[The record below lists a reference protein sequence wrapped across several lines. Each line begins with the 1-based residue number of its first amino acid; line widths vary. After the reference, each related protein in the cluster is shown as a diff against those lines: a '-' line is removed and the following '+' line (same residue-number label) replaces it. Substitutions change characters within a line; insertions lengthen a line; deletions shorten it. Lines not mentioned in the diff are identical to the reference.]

1 MLRAI
6 FTDRDLIRDQF
17 PMTTTESTLTLSP
30 LTIVP
35 EWFKDLQSD
44 AWAEYENEPLP
55 ARTNELWRFS
65 SVKNLSL
72 TDYIAVSEFSGD
84 ALQLTSPRS
93 YQDPAG
99 RLVFAN
105 EALVSAELLHPN
117 LKGSGVIFT
126 TLAEALEKHSGL
138 LREHFMAQ
146 PARLGSAKFAAL
158 HKAFVRAGTFL
169 WVPRNVEIRAP
180 FEVFHLVDGDCASVY
195 PHTLII
201 ADDNSKVTFV
211 EHFVSADPAH
221 RGFACG
227 VNDLVLKPGS
237 KLTYVSLQEWSQNF
251 VSVQINSTIA
261 ARDSVAVN
269 LALNFGGKYSRLE
282 SVSRMIDRGARSDML
297 AVTVARGDQEFDQ
310 RTLQDH
316 LEPDTT
322 SDLLYKNV
330 LNDRARTI
338 FSGLIKVERGAH
350 RTDAYQKVRNL
361 LLSDDAEANSMP
373 GLEILA
379 DDVRCT
385 HGATSGQVEPE
396 ELFYLKS
403 RGIDDL
409 AAKQLIARGF
419 LNEVV
424 ARLPDAELSEYLQSQ
439 IETQL

>member
-1 MLRAI
+1 MITTELSSILSGTRQPSV
-6 FTDRDLIRDQF
+6 TDWFRDLQ
-17 PMTTTESTLTLSP
+17 T
-30 LTIVP
+30 
-35 EWFKDLQSD
+35 Q
-44 AWAEYENEPLP
+44 AWDEFEAEPLP
-55 ARTNELWRFS
+55 VRTNELWRFS

-72 TDYIAVSEFSGD
+72 DGYVIAPDFSDDPSSLTHAREF
-84 ALQLTSPRS
+84 AN
-93 YQDPAG
+93 PAG
-99 RLVFAN
+99 RIVFAN
-105 EALVSAELLHPN
+105 ETVLTSQLLDPALKRA
-117 LKGSGVIFT
+117 GVIFT
-126 TLAEALEKHSGL
+126 TLSQALEEHSDL

-158 HKAFVRAGTFL
+158 HKAVVHAGTFL
-169 WVPRNVEIRAP
+169 WVPRGVEIQAP
-180 FEVFHLVDGDCASVY
+180 FEVFHLVQGDSVAVF

-201 ADDNSKVTFV
+201 ADDNSRVTFL
-211 EHFVSADPAH
+211 EHFVSANPEH

-237 KLTYVSLQEWSQNF
+237 KLTYVNIQEWSRNF
-251 VSVQINSTIA
+251 VSVQVNSTVA
-261 ARDSVAVN
+261 AKDSAAMN

-282 SVSRMIDRGARSDML
+282 SVSRMVDRGARSDML
-297 AVTVARGDQEFDQ
+297 AISVARGEQEFDQ

-316 LEPDTT
+316 LKPDTT
-322 SDLLYKNV
+322 SDLLYKNA
-330 LNDRARTI
+330 LHDQSRTI
-338 FSGLIKVERGAH
+338 FSGLIKVEPGAH

-361 LLSDDAEANSMP
+361 LLSDEAEANSMP

-409 AAKQLIARGF
+409 AAKRLIARGF

-424 ARLPDAELSEYLQSQ
+424 DRLPDGKLTEYLHQQ
-439 IETQL
+439 IEAQL

>member
-1 MLRAI
+1 MITTELSSILSGTRQPSV
-6 FTDRDLIRDQF
+6 TDWFRDLQ
-17 PMTTTESTLTLSP
+17 T
-30 LTIVP
+30 
-35 EWFKDLQSD
+35 Q
-44 AWAEYENEPLP
+44 AWDEFEAEPLP
-55 ARTNELWRFS
+55 VRTNELWRFS

-72 TDYIAVSEFSGD
+72 DGYVIAPDFSDDPSSFTHAREF
-84 ALQLTSPRS
+84 AN
-93 YQDPAG
+93 PAG
-99 RLVFAN
+99 RIVFAN
-105 EALVSAELLHPN
+105 ETVLTSQLLDPALKRA
-117 LKGSGVIFT
+117 GVIFT
-126 TLAEALEKHSGL
+126 TLSQALEEHSDL

-158 HKAFVRAGTFL
+158 HKAVVHAGTFL
-169 WVPRNVEIRAP
+169 WVPRGVEIQAP
-180 FEVFHLVDGDCASVY
+180 FEVFHLVQGDSVAVF

-201 ADDNSKVTFV
+201 ADDNSRVTFL
-211 EHFVSADPAH
+211 EHFVSANPEH

-237 KLTYVSLQEWSQNF
+237 KLTYVNIQEWSRNF
-251 VSVQINSTIA
+251 VSVQVNSTVA
-261 ARDSVAVN
+261 AKDSAAMN

-282 SVSRMIDRGARSDML
+282 SVSRMVDRGARSDML
-297 AVTVARGDQEFDQ
+297 AISVARGEQEFDQ

-316 LEPDTT
+316 LKPDTT
-322 SDLLYKNV
+322 SDLLYKNA
-330 LNDRARTI
+330 LHDQSRTI
-338 FSGLIKVERGAH
+338 FSGLIKVEPGAH

-361 LLSDDAEANSMP
+361 LLSDEAEANSMP

-409 AAKQLIARGF
+409 AAKRLIARGF

-424 ARLPDAELSEYLQSQ
+424 DRLPDGELTEYLHQQ
-439 IETQL
+439 IEAQL

>member
-1 MLRAI
+1 MI
-6 FTDRDLIRDQF
+6 
-17 PMTTTESTLTLSP
+17 TTELSSILSGTRHP
-30 LTIVP
+30 SATD
-35 EWFKDLQSD
+35 WFKELQTQ
-44 AWAEYENEPLP
+44 AWDEFEAEPLP
-55 ARTNELWRFS
+55 ERTNELWRFS

-72 TDYIAVSEFSGD
+72 DGYVVAPEFSGD
-84 ALQLTSPRS
+84 TSGLTRVREFGN
-93 YQDPAG
+93 PAG
-99 RLVFAN
+99 RIIFAN
-105 EALVSAELLHPN
+105 ETVLASQLLDPALKRA
-117 LKGSGVIFT
+117 GVIFT
-126 TLAEALEKHSGL
+126 TLSQALEEHSDL

-158 HKAFVRAGTFL
+158 HKALVHAGTFL
-169 WVPRNVEIRAP
+169 WVPREVEIQAP
-180 FEVFHLVDGDCASVY
+180 FEVFHLVRGDSATVF

-201 ADDNSKVTFV
+201 ADDNSRVTFL
-211 EHFVSADPAH
+211 EHFVSANPED

-237 KLTYVSLQEWSQNF
+237 KLTYVSIQEWSREF
-251 VSVQINSTIA
+251 VSVQVNSTVA
-261 ARDSVAVN
+261 AKDSAAMN

-282 SVSRMIDRGARSDML
+282 SISRMVDRGARSDML
-297 AVTVARGDQEFDQ
+297 ALSVARGEQEFDQ

-316 LEPDTT
+316 LKPDTT
-322 SDLLYKNV
+322 SDLLYKNA
-330 LNDRARTI
+330 LHDRSRTI
-338 FSGLIKVERGAH
+338 FSGLIRVEPGAH

-361 LLSDDAEANSMP
+361 LLSDEAEANSMP

-409 AAKQLIARGF
+409 SAKRLIARGF

-424 ARLPDAELSEYLQSQ
+424 DRLPDGQLLEYLHQQ
-439 IETQL
+439 IETQLE

>member
-1 MLRAI
+1 MITTELSSILSGTRQPSA
-6 FTDRDLIRDQF
+6 TDWFRDLQ
-17 PMTTTESTLTLSP
+17 T
-30 LTIVP
+30 
-35 EWFKDLQSD
+35 Q
-44 AWAEYENEPLP
+44 AWDEFEAEPLP
-55 ARTNELWRFS
+55 ERANELWRFS

-72 TDYIAVSEFSGD
+72 DGYLVAPEFSGD
-84 ALQLTSPRS
+84 ASGLTRVREFGN
-93 YQDPAG
+93 PAG
-99 RLVFAN
+99 RIIFAN
-105 EALVSAELLHPN
+105 ETVLASQLLDPALKRA
-117 LKGSGVIFT
+117 GVIFT
-126 TLAEALEKHSGL
+126 TLSQALEEHSDL

-158 HKAFVRAGTFL
+158 HKALVQAGTFL
-169 WVPRNVEIRAP
+169 WVPRGVEIQAP
-180 FEVFHLVDGDCASVY
+180 FEVFHLVRGDSAAVF

-201 ADDNSKVTFV
+201 ADDNSRVTFL
-211 EHFVSADPAH
+211 EHFVSANPAD

-237 KLTYVSLQEWSQNF
+237 KLTYVSIQEWSREF
-251 VSVQINSTIA
+251 VSIQVNSTVA
-261 ARDSVAVN
+261 AKDSAAMN

-282 SVSRMIDRGARSDML
+282 SVSRMVDRGARSDML
-297 AVTVARGDQEFDQ
+297 ALSVARGEQEFDQ

-316 LEPDTT
+316 LKPDTT
-322 SDLLYKNV
+322 SDLLYKNA
-330 LNDRARTI
+330 LHDRSRTI
-338 FSGLIKVERGAH
+338 FSGLIRVEPGAH

-361 LLSDDAEANSMP
+361 LLSDEAEANSMP

-409 AAKQLIARGF
+409 SAKRLIARGF

-424 ARLPDAELSEYLQSQ
+424 DRLADGQLLEYLHQQ
-439 IETQL
+439 IETQLE

>member
-1 MLRAI
+1 
-6 FTDRDLIRDQF
+6 
-17 PMTTTESTLTLSP
+17 MTTTEPALILSP
-30 LTIVP
+30 FTTAP
-35 EWFKDLQSD
+35 GWFRELQAS
-44 AWAEYENEPLP
+44 AWADYQNEPQP

-65 SVKNLSL
+65 SVKSL
-72 TDYIAVSEFSGD
+72 ELNDYLPAPEFSSD
-84 ALQLTSPRS
+84 PSQVTSQRS
-93 YQDPAG
+93 YREPAG

-105 EALVSAELLHPN
+105 DALISAELFDSAV
-117 LKGSGVIFT
+117 KKSGVIFT
-126 TLAEALEKHSGL
+126 ALSDALEKHSDL

-146 PARLGSAKFAAL
+146 PTKLGSAKFAAL
-158 HKAFVRAGTFL
+158 HKALVRAGTFL

-180 FEVFHLVDGDCASVY
+180 FEVFHLVEGDCATVY

-201 ADDNSKVTFV
+201 ADDSSKVTFV
-211 EHFVSADPAH
+211 EHFVSSNPAH

-237 KLTYVSLQEWSQNF
+237 KLTYVSLQEWSRSF
-251 VSVQINSTIA
+251 VSVQVNSTIA
-261 ARDSVAVN
+261 ARDSEAVN
-269 LALNFGGKYSRLE
+269 LALNFGGRYSRLE

-297 AVTVARGDQEFDQ
+297 AITVARGDQEFDQ

-316 LEPDTT
+316 LKADTT

-330 LNDRARTI
+330 LSDNARTV
-338 FSGLIKVERGAH
+338 FSGLIKVEPGAH

-385 HGATSGQVEPE
+385 HGATSGQIEPE
-396 ELFYLKS
+396 EFFYLKS

-409 AAKQLIARGF
+409 AAKQLISRGF

-424 ARLPDAELSEYLQSQ
+424 ARLPEAELSEYLQKQ
-439 IETQL
+439 IENQL